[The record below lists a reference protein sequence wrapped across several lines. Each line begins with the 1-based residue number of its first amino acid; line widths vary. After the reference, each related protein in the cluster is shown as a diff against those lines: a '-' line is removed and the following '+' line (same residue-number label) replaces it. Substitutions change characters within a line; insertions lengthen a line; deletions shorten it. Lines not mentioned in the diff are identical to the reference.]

1 MSAELNTALN
11 ILTHIETFLA
21 FLVFIVP
28 GFISLRTYEAR
39 RGGEGR
45 KINDA
50 IVDVVIY
57 SFATDIVWIPIWY
70 AVGTLPP
77 STERV
82 VAFIIVAILGFIATP
97 MGLAVGW
104 YEAQTRLARG
114 GIVADP
120 TAKPWDKFF
129 NAIAR
134 ERLDIGLILTLP
146 DGRKLGGRHIPPG
159 FASHYPAEEQLHVG
173 ETWILDQETGAF
185 LERVKG
191 SKGFI
196 IDKKDLLSIEFV
208 EWSTVEPPE
217 KSNAHG

>member
-1 MSAELNTALN
+1 MNVDTALG
-11 ILTHIETFLA
+11 IFTHVETFLA

-45 KINDA
+45 KVNDA

-57 SFATDIVWIPIWY
+57 SFATDIVWIPVWGVV
-70 AVGTLPP
+70 AALPP
-77 STERV
+77 STGRVIALIV
-82 VAFIIVAILGFIATP
+82 VAVLGFIATP
-97 MGLAVGW
+97 VALALGW
-104 YEAQTRLARG
+104 YRLQTRLAKEG
-114 GIVADP
+114 VVADP

-134 ERLDIGLILTLP
+134 ERLDIGVILTLP

-159 FASHYPAEEQLHVG
+159 FASHYPADEQLHVG

-196 IDKKDLLSIEFV
+196 IDKKDLLSVEFV
-208 EWSTVEPPE
+208 EWNTVEPPE
-217 KSNAHG
+217 KSENG